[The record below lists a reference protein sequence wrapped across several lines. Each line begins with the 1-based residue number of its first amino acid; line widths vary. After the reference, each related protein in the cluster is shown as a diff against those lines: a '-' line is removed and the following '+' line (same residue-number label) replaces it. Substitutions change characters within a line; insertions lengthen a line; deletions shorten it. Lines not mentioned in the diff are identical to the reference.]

1 MKRRPVPHPP
11 LLRPPLLRRQSPR
24 RLRSSPHEGVSFA
37 GREILVGVTGGIAA
51 YKVADL
57 VSKTR
62 AAASPRVG
70 GDDAGGAKVHRP
82 DDVRS
87 LTNRPVLISMYAP
100 KEHPFGEHIGLA
112 RRADLYLI
120 APPARIHSPSWRAV
134 FAGDLVSIL
143 ALTMTKPVLV
153 APAMNNEMW
162 SKPAVARNVR
172 QLRDDGVHLI
182 ERDSGWLSCGGSA
195 PGRMADVDSI
205 LATVAAR
212 LPPSNP

>member
-1 MKRRPVPHPP
+1 MTP
-11 LLRPPLLRRQSPR
+11 
-24 RLRSSPHEGVSFA
+24 SPHSPSPPIAPSEGDPFA

-57 VSKTR
+57 VSKLVQRQARVSVVMTR
-62 AAASPRVG
+62 
-70 GDDAGGAKVHRP
+70 GARKFIGP
-82 DDVRS
+82 TTFEA
-87 LTNRPVLISMYAP
+87 LTNRPVLSSMYAS

-120 APPARIHSPSWRAV
+120 APASANTLAKLAGG

-143 ALTMTKPVLV
+143 ALTMTRPVLV

-172 QLRDDGVHLI
+172 QLREDGVHI
-182 ERDSGWLSCGGSA
+182 VEPDSGWLSCGAVG
-195 PGRMADVDSI
+195 PGRMADVGEI
-205 LATVAAR
+205 LAAVAAR
-212 LPPSNP
+212 LPEETARSA